1 MYSNGLHCV
10 LIKRYIVVYSIL
22 YHTFRHKTK
31 YIIYVCIY
39 THTYTH
45 MCVFIHV
52 NMCIYTCVYIY
63 TYAHAVSAFRGK
75 ALLGIKCIN
84 LFFCACVYYFGEGDS
99 VQLDK
104 DTNSGEKG

>member
-1 MYSNGLHCV
+1 MYICV
-10 LIKRYIVVYSIL
+10 YL
-22 YHTFRHKTK
+22 YM
-31 YIIYVCIY
+31 YIYVCIY
-39 THTYTH
+39 T
-45 MCVFIHV
+45 
-52 NMCIYTCVYIY
+52 YIY
-63 TYAHAVSAFRGK
+63 IYIYAHAVSAFRGK

>member
-1 MYSNGLHCV
+1 MYICV
-10 LIKRYIVVYSIL
+10 YL
-22 YHTFRHKTK
+22 YM
-31 YIIYVCIY
+31 YMY
-39 THTYTH
+39 
-45 MCVFIHV
+45 
-52 NMCIYTCVYIY
+52 VYIY
-63 TYAHAVSAFRGK
+63 IYVHAVSAFRGK

>member
-1 MYSNGLHCV
+1 M

-31 YIIYVCIY
+31 YIKY
-39 THTYTH
+39 
-45 MCVFIHV
+45 MCVYLHTGVYLYTYICV
-52 NMCIYTCVYIY
+52 RMDIYLGI
-63 TYAHAVSAFRGK
+63 YAHAVSAFGGK

-84 LFFCACVYYFGEGDS
+84 LFFCARVYYCGEADS

-104 DTNSGEKG
+104 DTNGGKEG

>member
-1 MYSNGLHCV
+1 MCV
-10 LIKRYIVVYSIL
+10 YIHI
-22 YHTFRHKTK
+22 H
-31 YIIYVCIY
+31 I
-39 THTYTH
+39 H

-52 NMCIYTCVYIY
+52 YMCVFIHVYICVYLYIHIHIY
-63 TYAHAVSAFRGK
+63 IYAHAVSAFHGK

>member
-1 MYSNGLHCV
+1 MYICV
-10 LIKRYIVVYSIL
+10 YL
-22 YHTFRHKTK
+22 YM
-31 YIIYVCIY
+31 YIYVCIY
-39 THTYTH
+39 T
-45 MCVFIHV
+45 
-52 NMCIYTCVYIY
+52 YIY
-63 TYAHAVSAFRGK
+63 IYIYAHAVSAFHGK